1 MSFPHPVAPSRPY
14 KKRSSQQGFTL
25 IELIVVL
32 VILGILAAF
41 AIPRFANVN
50 ADARVAAM
58 QGLAGSLRSSSALV
72 HGLAI
77 ARGKTAPTGDTVP
90 LEGAEVNLVNG
101 YPEAS
106 ADGIEK
112 TVLNLEGF
120 AVTHAGGVSTF
131 RPISLPAA
139 TTCVVT
145 YTAATGVVNQ
155 AAVNVTA
162 CS

>member
-1 MSFPHPVAPSRPY
+1 MLFPKLEVPSHPLT
-14 KKRSSQQGFTL
+14 KRSSQQGFTL

-72 HGLAI
+72 HGLAL
-77 ARGKTAPTGDTVP
+77 ARGQTGPTGTVP
-90 LEGAEVNLVNG
+90 LEGSTVTLVNG
-101 YPEAS
+101 YPTAS
-106 ADGIEK
+106 AAGIEA

-120 AVTHAGGVSTF
+120 AVTHGAGVSTF
-131 RPISLPAA
+131 RPISLAA
-139 TTCVVT
+139 TTTCVVT
-145 YTAATGVVNQ
+145 YAEATGVVNQ
-155 AAVNVTA
+155 SAVTVAA

>member
-1 MSFPHPVAPSRPY
+1 MFFPKPAAPPHPY
-14 KKRSSQQGFTL
+14 KKRPSQQGFTL

-72 HGLAI
+72 HGLAL
-77 ARGKTAPTGDTVP
+77 ARGQTGATGSVP
-90 LEGAEVNLVNG
+90 LEGSTVTLVNG
-101 YPEAS
+101 YPAAS
-106 ADGIEK
+106 AAGIEA

-120 AVTHAGGVSTF
+120 VVSHAAPVSTF
-131 RPISLPAA
+131 RPISLAA
-139 TTCVVT
+139 GTLCVVT
-145 YTAATGVVNQ
+145 YTETTGVVNQ
-155 AAVNVTA
+155 AAVTTTN